1 MRANHGAPVA
11 ITATAHKL
19 ARIVYHM
26 IKDREEYVDPGQDYY
41 EQQYPDRV
49 ITNLQRKAQQLGRQL
64 VPLPSVS

>member
-26 IKDREEYVDPGQDYY
+26 IKYREEDVDPGQDYY
-41 EQQYPDRV
+41 EQKYQDRV
-49 ITNLQRKAQQLGRQL
+49 IKNLQRKAQQLGMQL